1 MSRLKSRADP
11 ALEEAARLQSEQL
24 ERWRKAAQQ
33 VAHAWDIWLSSD
45 EAERDWAHEVYV
57 EALSREEQAARL
69 LEDHTRALDE
79 RTP

>member
-1 MSRLKSRADP
+1 MPRLKHRPDP
-11 ALEEAARLQSEQL
+11 AVEEAARLRSEQL
-24 ERWRKAAQQ
+24 DRWRKAARQ

-57 EALSREEQAARL
+57 EALWREEQAAAL
-69 LEDHTRALDE
+69 LEDHTRALGE